1 MWECRCRKW
10 RICGTVSVRD
20 LQASIDFYRTL
31 GLKLIVRND
40 DYARFVCPDG
50 ASTFSILL
58 DSAANGVSQ
67 TVVYFEDDRL
77 DATVARL
84 KREGLTFDEE
94 PRDQTWL
101 WREAHLR
108 DPTGNVICLY
118 FAGENRLN
126 PPWRL
131 KD

>member
-1 MWECRCRKW
+1 MRLNQA
-10 RICGTVSVRD
+10 TVSVRD
-20 LQASIDFYRTL
+20 IPAAIAFYRTL
-31 GLKLIVRND
+31 GLKLIVRSD
-40 DYARFVCPDG
+40 HYARFVCPDG
-50 ASTFSILL
+50 DATFSIHL
-58 DSAANGVSQ
+58 DAQAKGVRE
-67 TVVYFEDDRL
+67 TVIYFEDDVL

-84 KREGLTFDEE
+84 KMAGLTFDEE

-101 WREAHLR
+101 WREARLC
-108 DPTGNVICLY
+108 DPSGNVICLY